1 MKGKYFLDVPE
12 GGFAYVIERRPR
24 RKTIGIQVRTDG
36 KVVIA
41 APPLVP
47 VFYLK
52 RLLRKKAAWVQRKLA
67 VNIERGKQQA
77 AKCYD
82 NGSEVRFLGECY
94 SLQIDGGDTSWLDN
108 KSGVLHLATIDH
120 AEQEKTAV
128 MAVLETW
135 YRAQAL
141 VMFEQRC
148 RHFSERLSCE
158 ESRCEPAS
166 VGIKGYKTRWGS
178 CHTDGRI
185 YFNWRLVMASMA
197 VIDYVVAHEL
207 AHLRHKNHSPLF
219 WQQVEALFPD
229 YREPRA
235 WLRKN
240 GHRLEL

>member
-1 MKGKYFLDVPE
+1 MKSEYFLNAPE

-24 RKTIGIQVRTDG
+24 RKTIGIQVRRDG
-36 KVVIA
+36 QVIVA

-67 VNIERGKQQA
+67 INVERSEQQA
-77 AKCYD
+77 AKNYN
-82 NGSEVRFLGECY
+82 NGTEVLFLSERY
-94 SLQIDGGDTSWLDN
+94 YLQLNAVDVSCLDTENSI
-108 KSGVLHLATIDH
+108 LHLAVIGH
-120 AEQEKTAV
+120 GQQKAGI
-128 MAVLETW
+128 MAALEAW
-135 YRAQAL
+135 YRDQAL
-141 VMFEQRC
+141 MIFKQRC
-148 RHFSERLSCE
+148 GHFSGRWGCERTV
-158 ESRCEPAS
+158 CEPATI
-166 VGIKGYKTRWGS
+166 GIKGYKTRWGS

-197 VIDYVVAHEL
+197 VIDYVVAHEM
-207 AHLRHKNHSPLF
+207 AHLLHKNHSPLF

-235 WLRKN
+235 WLRRN